1 MGEELSTGSNSDL
14 VASWVHEADGSI
26 EGSMWQIERY
36 LTAAHDQAGWAAAP
50 TRAWLVNCRQ
60 KVAYTTP
67 QI

>member
-1 MGEELSTGSNSDL
+1 MGGSFQPDRIPISL
-14 VASWVHEADGSI
+14 HLGYTDGSI